1 MRKQAEV
8 NENPRMAPIVICSE
22 EEVRPGLDESV
33 SSVEV
38 GPENK
43 CVSVLAKPGEE
54 SASHAEAGRSVAR
67 PLFGTRKGDGKRS
80 DGLGRDRTG

>member
-1 MRKQAEV
+1 M
-8 NENPRMAPIVICSE
+8 NENPRVAPIVICGE

-33 SSVEV
+33 SSVEI

-54 SASHAEAGRSVAR
+54 PACHAEAGCSVAR
-67 PLFGTRKGDGKRS
+67 PLFGTRKRDGKRS
-80 DGLGRDRTG
+80 DGLGCDRTG